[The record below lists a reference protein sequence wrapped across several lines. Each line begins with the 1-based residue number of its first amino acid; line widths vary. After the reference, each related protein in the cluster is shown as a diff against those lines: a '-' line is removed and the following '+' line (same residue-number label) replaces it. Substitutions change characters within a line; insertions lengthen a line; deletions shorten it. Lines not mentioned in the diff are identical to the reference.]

1 MRFITKHQLQE
12 EFSILQVIS
21 EINSTA
27 VRVIH
32 RFVSSHLTSCL
43 LLSSGFYLQ
52 ERKLWWGQ
60 TEEKQSFHGHQT
72 GAGGQGETEEEGGQG
87 ESQEGEE
94 ESRERSGLNIML
106 RREGQRMI
114 FDHCCQGVFYVD
126 AQRNMAVTMGER
138 DVKMDVKEKSRLF
151 IFSVWWTMIT
161 GWFRRDKYL
170 SSAMV
175 EGDTAES
182 YIAQVRWRRRR
193 REMRVKLKSPGPD
206 WDEEDV

>member
-1 MRFITKHQLQE
+1 MRFISKHQLQE

-32 RFVSSHLTSCL
+32 RFVSSHLTSSIL
-43 LLSSGFYLQ
+43 LSRGLSSG
-52 ERKLWWGQ
+52 
-60 TEEKQSFHGHQT
+60 EK
-72 GAGGQGETEEEGGQG
+72 ALMRPNWGETKLSRPSNRSWRTGRNRGGRRPG
-87 ESQEGEE
+87 
-94 ESRERSGLNIML
+94 REPRGG
-106 RREGQRMI
+106 RRIPWEIRFKYHVEEGQRMI

-138 DVKMDVKEKSRLF
+138 DVKMDVKEKSRLL